1 MATERW
7 DNIQRILDEV
17 LSRRPEERAAYLSG
31 ACGGNTELCAEVESL
46 LEHHE
51 AATKGCF
58 MPTVQ
63 FQAGEDGRGR
73 EDPGCAADPLV
84 GTHVGPY
91 RIERRIGGGGM
102 GTVYEALQER
112 PRRPVA
118 LKIMRPGTDLDR
130 FVYES
135 QTLARL
141 PHPSIAQV
149 YDAGTHEGE
158 SGPVPYFTMEYVPNA
173 KSITD
178 YVREWKLSVPEG
190 LEMVA
195 KVCDALSHAHLKG
208 IIHRDIK
215 PSNIV
220 VGGSGQPKLI
230 DFGLALAVDWDE
242 RCELAGTLQYMSPE
256 QVDGD
261 PRDLDPRTDVYSLG
275 LVIYELVVGRLPYDL
290 AGASLEDAR
299 RIIRETPP
307 AAPSEANPAVG
318 PDVDRIVLKALL
330 KRRDRRY
337 RSAAEI
343 SDALRHTFKETQQ
356 SRSATKVRRSD
367 RNTKRAAAGAA
378 VLLLAITAVVIL
390 GRGSSNEVPGDA
402 LILQGT
408 THIDPQIPTLVTRAR
423 FIEPHWFGEN
433 PFDQLPDEPEQ
444 PGPKNQLVINL
455 RADHDGYFYLFQLG
469 PDGRATF
476 QPRVMNAA
484 ECVGQR
490 YAKATE
496 SIDHYDYKL
505 TSEPSGMYCFVAV
518 LADKELPGICRHVEE
533 GLSSRER
540 RLPSWPASDKQS
552 ASSVADFLEK
562 EYGSE
567 ILGFDVYEYPVYR
580 D

>member
-7 DNIQRILDEV
+7 DNIQRMLDEV
-17 LSRRPEERAAYLSG
+17 LTRQPEERAAYLSG
-31 ACGGNTELCAEVESL
+31 ACGGNAELCAEVESL

-63 FQAGEDGRGR
+63 FQAGEAGRGP
-73 EDPGCAADPLV
+73 EETVSAADPLV

-102 GTVYEALQER
+102 GTVYEALQEQ

-195 KVCDALSHAHLKG
+195 KVCDALSQAHLKG

-230 DFGLALAVDWDE
+230 DFSDCAPLRPGKMQRWFRLYFRWAF
-242 RCELAGTLQYMSPE
+242 RIAGS
-256 QVDGD
+256 
-261 PRDLDPRTDVYSLG
+261 
-275 LVIYELVVGRLPYDL
+275 
-290 AGASLEDAR
+290 
-299 RIIRETPP
+299 
-307 AAPSEANPAVG
+307 
-318 PDVDRIVLKALL
+318 
-330 KRRDRRY
+330 
-337 RSAAEI
+337 
-343 SDALRHTFKETQQ
+343 
-356 SRSATKVRRSD
+356 
-367 RNTKRAAAGAA
+367 
-378 VLLLAITAVVIL
+378 
-390 GRGSSNEVPGDA
+390 
-402 LILQGT
+402 
-408 THIDPQIPTLVTRAR
+408 
-423 FIEPHWFGEN
+423 
-433 PFDQLPDEPEQ
+433 
-444 PGPKNQLVINL
+444 
-455 RADHDGYFYLFQLG
+455 
-469 PDGRATF
+469 
-476 QPRVMNAA
+476 
-484 ECVGQR
+484 
-490 YAKATE
+490 
-496 SIDHYDYKL
+496 
-505 TSEPSGMYCFVAV
+505 
-518 LADKELPGICRHVEE
+518 
-533 GLSSRER
+533 
-540 RLPSWPASDKQS
+540 
-552 ASSVADFLEK
+552 
-562 EYGSE
+562 
-567 ILGFDVYEYPVYR
+567 
-580 D
+580 